1 MPDWSC
7 SVKYGS
13 EERPN
18 LAEEAVLLLF
28 GGGFRGCGLLLA
40 LLPGR
45 WQNHRIDLHD
55 FVVLQLQSG
64 DARGQVGGWIIG
76 AEDKGRFHHN
86 VLLRRRRRLGLG
98 RLGRW
103 LRRLGFHWRR
113 RRRRWRRSFRHLC
126 RLRDRTS
133 AILLRANGLAE
144 MSALK
149 QHGFV
154 GLHLIRRIAHAL
166 GDDNGGGVPRQ

>member
-13 EERPN
+13 EERTD

-28 GGGFRGCGLLLA
+28 GGSFRGCELLPA

-45 WQNHRIDLHD
+45 RQNHRIELHD

-64 DARGQVGGWIIG
+64 DARGQVGCWIVG
-76 AEDKGRFHHN
+76 AEDKGRFHGN
-86 VLLRRRRRLGLG
+86 VLLGRRRRLGLG
-98 RLGRW
+98 RLGGW

-113 RRRRWRRSFRHLC
+113 RRRSFRDLC

-133 AILLRANGLAE
+133 AILLRAN
-144 MSALK
+144 
-149 QHGFV
+149 
-154 GLHLIRRIAHAL
+154 
-166 GDDNGGGVPRQ
+166 